1 MTKPDPLQTELER
14 LRGLLRPD
22 RAAFAERQELHER
35 HVCAFANQLSPAV
48 RLALEQEGSAEV
60 AAAWIGDAR
69 RMLTQ
74 WAGMPTHTGSQPGL
88 PTDLDAARRL
98 QEELTAALLPEACEP
113 SEGEVADHS
122 RELAQLLLSNWFSLL
137 EHALQDHKVGLLP
150 LDFDALPPQT
160 LPSAVLDGCEAFALP
175 PLAAAKALRE
185 FQQGLAKEGEVVSL
199 SPTLHL
205 LRTRNEWHLARST
218 QLAQA
223 SLRQEQTVRAPATI
237 RRWRFEPV
245 MQMLR
250 PWALSRPMDLL
261 GVHAIGAGSL
271 TLADEQRIAMAAAR
285 TVLSGD
291 DRSPAGDQATL
302 LPPLLLHG
310 IAEQVITDLGAAMVS
325 HEEVYA
331 RAPTPVAEWQ
341 EAFMSSG
348 GVMEDLPDTASL
360 YRIVLSTAGLALA
373 AGTRS
378 AEALDGEHSLRGKAE
393 EMLFACSVDTTLQVL
408 ADPNTAFLGQ
418 QIREIAGVESS
429 QFGDLRA
436 L

>member
-35 HVCAFANQLSPAV
+35 HVRAFADQLRPAV

-60 AAAWIGDAR
+60 ATAWINDAR

-74 WAGMPTHTGSQPGL
+74 WAGMATGIGGQSGL
-88 PTDLDAARRL
+88 PTDQDAARKL
-98 QEELTAALLPEACEP
+98 QEELTAALLPEAGEP
-113 SEGEVADHS
+113 SEGEVEDHS

-137 EHALQDHKVGLLP
+137 EHALQDHKVGLLA

-160 LPSAVLDGCEAFALP
+160 LPSAVLEGCEAFALP
-175 PLAAAKALRE
+175 PLAAAMALRE
-185 FQQGLAKEGEVVSL
+185 FQQGLAKEGEVVRL

-205 LRTRNEWHLARST
+205 LRTESEWHLARST

-223 SLRQEQTVRAPATI
+223 SLRQEQAVRAPATI

-285 TVLSGD
+285 SVLTAQE
-291 DRSPAGDQATL
+291 RSPVSDQGTL
-302 LPPLLLHG
+302 LPALLLHG

-325 HEEVYA
+325 HEEMYA

-341 EAFMSSG
+341 EILLSSG
-348 GVMEDLPDTASL
+348 GAMEDLPDTASL
-360 YRIVLSTAGLALA
+360 YRIALSTAGLALA

-378 AEALDGEHSLRGKAE
+378 AEAFDGEHSLRGKAE

-408 ADPNTAFLGQ
+408 ADPNTASLGQ
-418 QIREIAGVESS
+418 QIRQIAGVESS
-429 QFGDLRA
+429 QFGELRA
-436 L
+436 F